1 MRFAGFA
8 FCPRFVYNSIRK
20 LFTFF
25 RFRTQIQNRPVKEEV
40 HLQALEYP
48 FDGEA
53 LLRKKR
59 ALRRELAAQPGLV
72 EKKVAIVSGTTVG
85 EVKNMLE
92 LFLMNSGIRP
102 TFWEGPYG
110 LYYESIAFDDGSLAA
125 FAPDVIYIHTSVHN
139 LQNLPVPAD
148 SAAAAEEKFAAE
160 AARWQGLWQAAARFG
175 CPVVQN
181 NFELPD
187 VRVLGNFD
195 AVAAAYGAA
204 DQIGFE
210 GLHRR
215 SDIGQKALAAL

>member
-1 MRFAGFA
+1 M
-8 FCPRFVYNSIRK
+8 
-20 LFTFF
+20 
-25 RFRTQIQNRPVKEEV
+25 
-40 HLQALEYP
+40 QALEYP

-92 LFLMNSGIRP
+92 LFLLNSGIRP

-160 AARWQGLWQAAARFG
+160 AARWQGLWPAPCCFPK
-175 CPVVQN
+175 C
-181 NFELPD
+181 
-187 VRVLGNFD
+187 
-195 AVAAAYGAA
+195 
-204 DQIGFE
+204 
-210 GLHRR
+210 
-215 SDIGQKALAAL
+215 

>member
-1 MRFAGFA
+1 M
-8 FCPRFVYNSIRK
+8 
-20 LFTFF
+20 
-25 RFRTQIQNRPVKEEV
+25 
-40 HLQALEYP
+40 QALEYP

-92 LFLMNSGIRP
+92 LFLLNSGIRP

-148 SAAAAEEKFAAE
+148 SAANVNEARKAERLPRYQFSII
-160 AARWQGLWQAAARFG
+160 WLSSHSSYLWAILLIEPPRNKIVS
-175 CPVVQN
+175 C
-181 NFELPD
+181 
-187 VRVLGNFD
+187 
-195 AVAAAYGAA
+195 
-204 DQIGFE
+204 
-210 GLHRR
+210 
-215 SDIGQKALAAL
+215 

>member
-1 MRFAGFA
+1 M
-8 FCPRFVYNSIRK
+8 
-20 LFTFF
+20 
-25 RFRTQIQNRPVKEEV
+25 
-40 HLQALEYP
+40 QALEYP

-92 LFLMNSGIRP
+92 LFLLNSGIRP

-139 LQNLPVPAD
+139 LQNLPCPAD
-148 SAAAAEEKFAAE
+148 SAGAAEEKFAAE

-187 VRVLGNFD
+187 VRVLGSFD
-195 AVAAAYGAA
+195 AVAAQGRVR
-204 DQIGFE
+204 FV
-210 GLHRR
+210 RR
-215 SDIGQKALAAL
+215 MACAPF

>member
-8 FCPRFVYNSIRK
+8 FCLRFVYNSIGK

-25 RFRTQIQNRPVKEEV
+25 RIAKIRNRPEKEEA

-92 LFLMNSGIRP
+92 LFLLNSGIRP
-102 TFWEGPYG
+102 AFWEGPYG
-110 LYYESIAFDDGSLAA
+110 LVS
-125 FAPDVIYIHTSVHN
+125 
-139 LQNLPVPAD
+139 
-148 SAAAAEEKFAAE
+148 
-160 AARWQGLWQAAARFG
+160 
-175 CPVVQN
+175 
-181 NFELPD
+181 
-187 VRVLGNFD
+187 
-195 AVAAAYGAA
+195 
-204 DQIGFE
+204 
-210 GLHRR
+210 
-215 SDIGQKALAAL
+215 